1 VSDESLID
9 TYQEERLPHV
19 RELIVR
25 SAEIGRMSTERD
37 PERAKARDKAILEA
51 GADEST
57 PMPTLQAGIL
67 QRGDDGE
74 ATPPVGA
81 PGPQGRV
88 EYEGRVGRADDV
100 MGRGWALLTKGMGPL
115 AGVDSAQLDFI
126 ELIGGQT
133 IPLSDDPA
141 STLARDLDGVYM
153 DFFEANGAVA
163 ILVRPDFYIFGVA
176 GDRSEVPAMLD
187 DLRSQLGVRTA

>member
-1 VSDESLID
+1 
-9 TYQEERLPHV
+9 
-19 RELIVR
+19 
-25 SAEIGRMSTERD
+25 
-37 PERAKARDKAILEA
+37 
-51 GADEST
+51 
-57 PMPTLQAGIL
+57 
-67 QRGDDGE
+67 
-74 ATPPVGA
+74 
-81 PGPQGRV
+81 
-88 EYEGRVGRADDV
+88 
-100 MGRGWALLTKGMGPL
+100 
-115 AGVDSAQLDFI
+115 LDFI